1 MIDQRK
7 ILIVEDNQDLAF
19 GLQTNLEVQ
28 GYAVVQAGDGVS
40 GLELATTET
49 PDLIILDLM
58 LPRKGGID
66 VLKSIRESGSRVPVL
81 ILTAKGNEVDKVLGL
96 RLGADDY
103 VTKPFGLIWVDGT
116 DGPRGSLVTPDTTTR
131 RAVGGNTQIW
141 QHRNQH
147 RVATGVKRKTCS
159 YPDTKRIRFVARV
172 AAKKWS
178 GCHTPG
184 INE

>member
-103 VTKPFGLIWVDGT
+103 VTKPFGLME
-116 DGPRGSLVTPDTTTR
+116 LM
-131 RAVGGNTQIW
+131 
-141 QHRNQH
+141 
-147 RVATGVKRKTCS
+147 
-159 YPDTKRIRFVARV
+159 ARV
-172 AAKKWS
+172 EALLRRTQPPDGQSAAILRFGS
-178 GCHTPG
+178 IE
-184 INE
+184 INTV